1 MERTAKII
9 FVILPITIT
18 ITIISAILTVHLIP
32 DSWHDS
38 PTAIVLQPII
48 ELGLEKQFL
57 TLVHGVVWIGIATV
71 LGATSIWSIRRIG
84 RMIGLP
90 VDDMFDEVK
99 KILNGKL
106 GTMKNGKGTQ
116 EPFRFS
122 MLGIKI
128 EARGFIGRIMFIAL
142 LGTIATTAG
151 TGFDYIWQFD
161 AVPDGLYDSMNMTN
175 TPDD

>member
-1 MERTAKII
+1 MERITKIA
-9 FVILPITIT
+9 FVILSIAIA
-18 ITIISAILTVHLIP
+18 IISTILTVHLIP

-38 PTAIVLQPII
+38 STTIVLRSVM
-48 ELGLEKQFL
+48 ELGLEKQFF

-90 VDDMFDEVK
+90 VDEMFDEIKTV
-99 KILNGKL
+99 LNDKL
-106 GTMKNGKGTQ
+106 DTMKNGKGKQ

-142 LGTIATTAG
+142 LGAIATTAG

-161 AVPDGLYDSMNMTN
+161 AVPSGLDDSLNMTN
-175 TPDD
+175 TSDD

>member
-1 MERTAKII
+1 MKRTTKIA
-9 FVILPITIT
+9 FVISSITIA
-18 ITIISAILTVHLIP
+18 IIIISTILTFHLIP

-38 PTAIVLQPII
+38 STAIVLRPII
-48 ELGLEKQFL
+48 ELGLEKQFF

-90 VDDMFDEVK
+90 VDEMFKEVK
-99 KILNGKL
+99 TILNSKL
-106 GTMKNGKGTQ
+106 NDMKDGKGKQ
-116 EPFRFS
+116 EPFQFS

-151 TGFDYIWQFD
+151 TGFDQIWQFD
-161 AVPDGLYDSMNMTN
+161 AVPDGLYDPLNMTN
-175 TPDD
+175 TPDG